1 MDLLADDLV
10 TVGKIGS
17 TFGVKGWVHV
27 RSYTE
32 PRDNILSYRP
42 WLLQEL
48 NGNAEVGW
56 REIGSLETRMH
67 TAGIV
72 ARLNS
77 CDDRELAFCY
87 RGRLVAV
94 RREMFP
100 ETGTNEFYWL
110 DLLGLLV
117 VNEHKVKLGR
127 VVEIIETG
135 ANSVLKVKNKQR
147 CLLIPFVRHYVVEV
161 KRGERIAVC
170 WDPSWK

>member
-1 MDLLADDLV
+1 MSLFPDDLV

-17 TFGVKGWVHV
+17 AFGVKGWIHVH
-27 RSYTE
+27 SYTE
-32 PRDNILSYRP
+32 PRNNILNYQP

-48 NGNAEVGW
+48 HGSAEAGW
-56 REIGSLETRMH
+56 REIESLETRMH

-72 ARLNS
+72 ARFNS
-77 CDDRELAFCY
+77 CDDRELAFRY
-87 RGRLVAV
+87 RGRFVAV
-94 RREMFP
+94 RREMLS

-117 VNEHKVKLGR
+117 VNENKVKLGR

-135 ANSVLKVKNKQR
+135 ANSVLKVKNKRQ
-147 CLLIPFVRHYVVEV
+147 CLLIPFVSHYVVEV
-161 KRGERIAVC
+161 KRGERIVVC